1 MIMRSCE
8 GLSFGTLF
16 AVEDDADEVND
27 CAGNADDVGCRP
39 GHVKADLGVHYV
51 GDGDECIES
60 TRDERHPDPLGLAV
74 FKHPNCDAD
83 E

>member
-1 MIMRSCE
+1 MRSCE

-16 AVEDDADEVND
+16 AVEDDAHEVYD
-27 CAGNADDVGCRP
+27 CADNADDVGCRP
-39 GHVKADLGVHYV
+39 GHIEADLSVHYV

-60 TRDERHPDPLGLAV
+60 TRDERHPNPLGLAV

>member
-1 MIMRSCE
+1 MRSCE

-16 AVEDDADEVND
+16 AVEDDADEVDN
-27 CAGNADDVGCRP
+27 CADNADDVGCRP
-39 GHVKADLGVHYV
+39 GHVKADLSVHYV

-60 TRDERHPDPLGLAV
+60 TRDERHPNPLGLAV